1 MPYSKTVVGDNY
13 SYKVSAISDG
23 TIGGGRSFYACY
35 GATLPDILILKQS
48 SGILAELLTK
58 EYFAYSQF
66 YDLFYDHSPTN
77 QNISTWKD
85 RLNRCSVWLNGSLE
99 DGGICFFR
107 SSASEYGILGNNGLY
122 VNNTTG
128 NQQYHLCFTRQRL
141 LFSDEIQFTINYLYN
156 TDEVYQNSLQVLTY
170 NVTTALSHREAVWT
184 DPLTAPSYVTTGN
197 VYSLQ
202 YLDNGGFRQRTGYNF
217 HYPNSC
223 IGAITD
229 STTLTYGYDD
239 EINEQLTTTHT
250 HVQGTLFNGAVTEDK
265 NDLGGHGGN
274 QGGDGTYGNDQNG
287 QNPVCASDTGI
298 LETGILS
305 LFIPTANDLGNFA
318 RFLYSSLT
326 DADALA
332 LKKLFANPMDYI
344 VSLNM
349 CHLNLSNII
358 TGSKTV
364 QFGGVDSTI
373 AMDYTE
379 RQIVCGSGGT
389 LTLPMECQNFLDFAP
404 YTRAKIY
411 VPYCGEYD
419 LPIDWCI
426 GGTLKLS
433 YNIDLLSGSLTAQL
447 SMTRDRT
454 NMFAKSLNI
463 ENAVNDLV
471 LTTYT
476 GNCFISIPIG
486 SVDNRNLVSS
496 LLGVAGATAT
506 SIATANP
513 LPVGGAIAN
522 ATMNS
527 KPTVSRAGS
536 IGSCFGYMLPQFAQ
550 VTIERPIQNIP
561 YEFSSYKGY
570 PSNHIAKIGSFHGFT
585 ICDTDTF
592 WSDNFSKPIT
602 TDETNEIK
610 SLLNTGIWLD

>member
-1 MPYSKTVVGDNY
+1 MPYSKTVIGDNY

-23 TIGGGRSFYACY
+23 IVGGARSFYVCY
-35 GATLPDILILKQS
+35 GATLPDILILNQS
-48 SGILAELLTK
+48 NGIVADLLNK
-58 EYFAYSQF
+58 EYFALTQF
-66 YDLFYDHSPTN
+66 DRLFSDHNPNDANLAS
-77 QNISTWKD
+77 WKD
-85 RLNRCSVWLNGSLE
+85 KLNRCSVWLNGSLE
-99 DGGICFFR
+99 EGGICFFR
-107 SSASEYGILGNNGLY
+107 ESASQYGIIGVNGLY
-122 VNNTTG
+122 RNRTTG
-128 NQQYHLCFTRQRL
+128 NEQYHRCFTFTTKS
-141 LFSDEIQFTINYLYN
+141 FSSEYQFTINYAYN
-156 TDEVYQNSLQVLTY
+156 ADEVYQNYLQVLCY
-170 NVTTALSHREAVWT
+170 NITTALTHREAVWT

-202 YLDNGGFRQRTGYNF
+202 YLDNGGFRQRTGSNF

-223 IGAITD
+223 IGAYTSS
-229 STTLTYGYDD
+229 STLKDGYDD
-239 EINEQLTTTHT
+239 QINEQLTSTHD
-250 HVQGTLFNGAVTEDK
+250 HIQGTIFSGAVTEDK

-274 QGGDGTYGNDQNG
+274 QGGGGSFGNDQNG
-287 QNPVCASDTGI
+287 QNPICASDSGI
-298 LETGILS
+298 LETGMLS
-305 LFIPTANDLGNFA
+305 LYIPSANDLGNFA

-332 LKKLFANPMDYI
+332 LKKLFADPMDYI

-349 CHLNLSNII
+349 CHLDLSNII

-364 QFGGVDSTI
+364 HFGGIDSTI

-411 VPYCGEYD
+411 IPYCGEYD

-433 YNIDLLSGSLTAQL
+433 YNIDLLSGSMTAQL

-454 NMFAKSLNI
+454 GMFAKSMNV

-476 GNCFISIPIG
+476 GNCFISVPIG
-486 SVDNRNLVSS
+486 SVDNRNLVGS
-496 LLGVAGATAT
+496 LLGLASATAT

-513 LPVGGAIAN
+513 LPLGGAVAN
-522 ATMNS
+522 TAMNS
-527 KPTVSRAGS
+527 KPNVTRSGS
-536 IGSCFGYMLPQFAQ
+536 IGSCFGYMLPQWAQ
-550 VTIERPIQNIP
+550 VTIERPIQNLP
-561 YEFSSYKGY
+561 YEFSSYRGY
-570 PSNHIAKIGSFHGFT
+570 PSNHIARLSSFHGFT
-585 ICDTDTF
+585 LCDTDTF
-592 WSDNFSKPIT
+592 WSNNFTKPIT
-602 TDETNEIK
+602 DEEVKEIK
-610 SLLNTGIWLD
+610 ELLNTGVWLD